1 MILSLQPSTI
11 SSPCP
16 LLSAEQGTDYCET
29 THMHVPQ
36 HSAWAAQQIDLLDFT
51 DANGDVS
58 LPGLE
63 AAIRAVVDA
72 GDRMHDRSEWND
84 PLQEYD
90 SWLNRRLAIVFR
102 GWGDLVQRRR
112 LDPGTLETLREIEQ
126 LAEWCNSVAR
136 RYSRDLAQRL
146 ECCPAL
152 DETGAGVLQRRPA
165 AIWDAQWSRAAAAVA
180 LRHRNL
186 TSLSPWDV
194 FPRHRPADWRYA
206 DLLPVIRFADSTS
219 FHCDVTIDRWNASD
233 FHKFQSRVNA
243 ILRCSKGAGL
253 IAQRV

>member
-1 MILSLQPSTI
+1 MILNLQPSI
-11 SSPCP
+11 VSSPCP
-16 LLSAEQGTDYCET
+16 LLSAEQGTDYCAT

-36 HSAWAAQQIDLLDFT
+36 HSAWVAQQIDLLDFT
-51 DANGDVS
+51 SADGEVS
-58 LPGLE
+58 LAKLE
-63 AAIRAVVDA
+63 AAIHAVVDA
-72 GDRMHDRSEWND
+72 GDRIHDQSEWGN

-112 LDPGTLETLREIEQ
+112 ADPDSLQTLREIEQ

-136 RYSRDLAQRL
+136 HHSRHLAQRM

-152 DETGAGVLQRRPA
+152 DETGAGVLQRRPSA
-165 AIWDAQWSRAAAAVA
+165 VWDVQWSRAVAAVA

-186 TSLSPWDV
+186 TSLSPWDI
-194 FPRHRPADWRYA
+194 FPRYGPADWRYA
-206 DLLPVIRFADSTS
+206 NLLPVIRFADCTS
-219 FHCDVTIDRWNASD
+219 FHCDVTIDQWNAREFND
-233 FHKFQSRVNA
+233 FQLRVNA

-253 IAQRV
+253 VAQRV